1 MKIALVFLACVG
13 LVVATSLHK
22 THEVKIADKEFLA
35 KQKFLFEIVYRVED
49 PLMFDEYIK
58 IGKAFTFEKSSF
70 SVSITVQRHFTRII
84 ETITTSQSSF
94 AGMGHV
100 HGEVRRGFQNA
111 LPAAQG

>member
-70 SVSITVQRHFTRII
+70 SVSIT
-84 ETITTSQSSF
+84 
-94 AGMGHV
+94 GHS
-100 HGEVRRGFQNA
+100 HHLN
-111 LPAAQG
+111 